1 MDLIAGVIFVS
12 AIVIQL
18 SEIKQWRMAFLAF
31 WLKTILLSKIGLK
44 LTQSLRQPAR
54 KLEAH

>member
-31 WLKTILLSKIGLK
+31 WLKTILLSRIGLK
-44 LTQSLRQPAR
+44 LTQSLRQPGR
-54 KLEAH
+54 KLKAH